1 MNKEPNLKNMDFL
14 IDFKPGIEER
24 EASEF
29 VIGDIKTYL
38 YEHPVYV
45 SESGKEPIN
54 YSLTKLPAGHIQG
67 K

>member
-29 VIGDIKTYL
+29 VIIGDIKTYL

-45 SESGKEPIN
+45 SESGKSRLII
-54 YSLTKLPAGHIQG
+54 H
-67 K
+67 